1 MNENNAKFFDN
12 AELAAAGLTI
22 DMIIEGLEFTN
33 SILDLIDQQLLSHN
47 SPRLANIVELANFSS
62 IVGNLLGSGIARS
75 SNGVFK
81 RNGPHKYPDLL
92 ALVKEAENIEIKMAL
107 EDNNPKGH
115 LAKAGYYLTCRYVL
129 SDANGQYK
137 IGKENRGDVILIWEL
152 RFGNLAVDDFN
163 ISNTEGDSGKTAVI
177 NKKGMSKMKIIYCNL
192 NGCPYS
198 ERGPIYKRYKNL
210 FESQS
215 HLH

>member
-1 MNENNAKFFDN
+1 MKENDVKFFNN

-22 DMIIEGLEFTN
+22 EMISGGLKFTN
-33 SILDLIDQQLLSHN
+33 SILDLIDQQLLSHG

-62 IVGNLLGSGIARS
+62 IVGNLLGAGIARS
-75 SNGVFK
+75 SNGIFK

-92 ALVKEAENIEIKMAL
+92 AMVEGAKNIEIKMAL

-129 SDANGQYK
+129 SDAKGQYK
-137 IGKENRGDVILIWEL
+137 FGKENRGDVILIWEI
-152 RFGNLAVDDFN
+152 RFGNLDVNDFN
-163 ISNTEGDSGKTAVI
+163 ISNTDGDSGKTAVI
-177 NKKGMSKMKIIYCNL
+177 NKNGMSKMNIIYCNL

-198 ERGPIYKRYKNL
+198 ERGPIYKSYKKL
-210 FESQS
+210 FES
-215 HLH
+215 